1 MSDSKEGDH
10 LVVMLADPAGPSG
23 FDALVVAGIAAAG
36 VIVAA
41 LIAGFVSWR
50 SGKKSPHERL
60 KTLVST
66 YATWPE
72 ALNGTRE
79 LERPISVLVE
89 QVRLR
94 EGISPLPT
102 TDAMI
107 VREAR
112 TSERRDV
119 RDRYTQIVVAV
130 ISALAAIVVAV
141 VAWLAQPDRTVK
153 PSPAII
159 TVVPGTP
166 GVIVGP
172 SIGPAPTTGG
182 APGR

>member
-1 MSDSKEGDH
+1 M
-10 LVVMLADPAGPSG
+10 VMLADPAAPSG
-23 FDALVVAGIAAAG
+23 FDALMVAGIAAAG

-41 LIAGFVSWR
+41 LIAGFVTWR

-60 KTLVST
+60 QTLVAT
-66 YATWPE
+66 YAAWPE
-72 ALNGTRE
+72 TLDGRLE

-107 VREAR
+107 VREAQ

-119 RDRYTQIVVAV
+119 RDRLIPVAV
-130 ISALAAIVVAV
+130 SIIAALAAGLVTWLVLPDNAVNPSKSVNPPPVV
-141 VAWLAQPDRTVK
+141 
-153 PSPAII
+153 I